1 MKERPRE
8 VQRARARPLL
18 RCASMQLPL
27 QITFHGIA
35 HSDPVERY
43 VRIKAEK
50 LDATSSRLT
59 SCRVAL
65 ELPHRHSSHG
75 EHFRVCIDV
84 TLPGGQVVVSHS
96 PEQARPYADVYATID
111 LAFGEASRQLHEF
124 ARRRRGDVKAH
135 AAR

>member
-1 MKERPRE
+1 VNEASTLGEEAWARE
-8 VQRARARPLL
+8 LL
-18 RCASMQLPL
+18 PCSIMQVPL
-27 QITFHGIA
+27 QITFHGLA

-43 VRIKAEK
+43 VRLKAEK

-65 ELPHRHSSHG
+65 ELPHRHSVHG
-75 EHFRVCIDV
+75 EHYRVSIDV
-84 TLPGGQVVVSHS
+84 AVPGGEIVVSHS
-96 PEQARPYADVYATID
+96 PEHTKPYADLYATID

-124 ARRRRGDVKAH
+124 ARKRRE